1 MIDRSIALRRAP
13 DQWPAGST
21 TNIIYLACP
30 YTDKDPKVRL
40 SRFELATA
48 AAATLVRRGFI
59 VFSPITMTHPLDV
72 VLAGCDTLG
81 SDFWVQFDRAFMDKC
96 SEIVVLQIEGWDH
109 SSGVRREIEYFK
121 QCGKRVSFMRESDI
135 EINTKLR

>member
-13 DQWPAGST
+13 EQWPAGST

-72 VLAGCDTLG
+72 VLAGRDTLG
-81 SDFWVQFDRAFMDKC
+81 SDFWVQFDEAFMNKC
-96 SEIVVLQIEGWDH
+96 SEIVVLQIEGWEH

-121 QCGKRVSFMRESDI
+121 QRGKPVSFMQESDI
-135 EINTKLR
+135 EISTKLR